1 MTYFL
6 GAREMPQGG
15 QRAESRSAEEHKP
28 PFGYLNSL
36 RDLAATLRINAPKR

>member
-1 MTYFL
+1 MTHFW

-15 QRAESRSAEEHKP
+15 QRAESRSAGEQKP
-28 PFGYLNSL
+28 LFGYLNSL